1 MRNCQESARGKK
13 DGKGIG
19 WAEILEQSL
28 FQFPQSPISFLYW
41 ESMRNQ
47 ELRVSNWAH
56 CIMDRDLGVSNWVQ
70 CIMDETIYMLSPYL
84 LSWLFKHHQPGSF
97 FFPDLSTT
105 SALVAKTPEA
115 LSWQKLQQEVS
126 LIGFLHCC
134 IDSIWY
140 FCGIWTGEVGW
151 NFFFCK

>member
-84 LSWLFKHHQPGSF
+84 LSWLFKQQSTWIIFFSWSIDYFSIGCKNTRSF
-97 FFPDLSTT
+97 ILAKAATRSLSYRLFT
-105 SALVAKTPEA
+105 L
-115 LSWQKLQQEVS
+115 LYW
-126 LIGFLHCC
+126 
-134 IDSIWY
+134 
-140 FCGIWTGEVGW
+140 
-151 NFFFCK
+151 